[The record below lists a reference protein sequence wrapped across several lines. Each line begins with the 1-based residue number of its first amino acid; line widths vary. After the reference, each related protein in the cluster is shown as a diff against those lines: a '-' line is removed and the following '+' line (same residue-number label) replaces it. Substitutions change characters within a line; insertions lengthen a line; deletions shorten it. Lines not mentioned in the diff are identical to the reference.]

1 MSLYQIAKIL
11 EISGFVIAT
20 IFGTILF
27 SKEFLSG
34 VVENSNKKLAFAR
47 DKLNKWYIPIVQ
59 YLTVTKW
66 FERIGGAIVVTFAEI
81 CIILGWL
88 IKITWLFWLGLV
100 AISPYVLFIV
110 PFAAFLLFR
119 SNPRMDSMGQFPA
132 YLLGAL
138 VRSFI
143 LTPIVTIL
151 FLTFLYSFLVLTL
164 LLNVVVKEDFLKKDF
179 IISGS
184 VIVIVGLILETIATW

>member
-27 SKEFLSG
+27 SKEFFSG

-66 FERIGGAIVVTFAEI
+66 FERIGGTIVVTFAEI

-100 AISPYVLFIV
+100 AISPYVLFTV
-110 PFAAFLLFR
+110 PVAFFLFR
-119 SNPRMDSMGQFPA
+119 KNPRMDSMWQFPA
-132 YLLGAL
+132 YLLAAL
-138 VRSFI
+138 VISFI
-143 LTPIVTIL
+143 LIPIAAIL
-151 FLTFLYSFLVLTL
+151 FLIFLYSSLVLTL
-164 LLNVVVKEDFLKKDF
+164 SLNVIAKEDFFKKAF

-184 VIVIVGLILETIATW
+184 AIVIAGLILETIATW